1 MATNRRRPLRRT
13 DLFLVRM
20 WVEDALDSSDKAGWH
35 GKVQRVV
42 DGEAHQFDTW
52 QELVNVLQTMLPQAD
67 EEDVVE

>member
-1 MATNRRRPLRRT
+1 MATNRRHPLKRS

-20 WVEDALDSSDKAGWH
+20 WLEDALDSGDKAGWH

-52 QELVNVLQTMLPQAD
+52 QELVNALQGMLSEAGD
-67 EEDVVE
+67 EHVVD